1 MNITGLVD
9 THVHLWNPRVLRYPW
24 LEDLPALNR
33 AWLPGDFAAA
43 TGPVEV
49 AKLVFVEC
57 GREPGQALAEV
68 DWIESL
74 VPDEPRLRGMV
85 AHAALEQGAA
95 ARGELAR
102 LAERPLVKGVR
113 RLLQGETDADFCLR
127 PDFIA
132 GVRLLAEF
140 GFTFD
145 LCIRHEQL
153 GAVTELVRRVPEVR
167 FVLDHLGK
175 PPIRAGQVEPWAT
188 ELRALARL
196 PNVSCKLSGLLTEA
210 DWQHWRPEQ
219 LRPYLDVAVAAFGFD
234 RVMFGGDWPV
244 LTLAGDY
251 SRWLA
256 ALEVC
261 LPGVADADWEKLF
274 RINAENFYHV

>member
-1 MNITGLVD
+1 MNITSLVD
-9 THVHLWNPRVLRYPW
+9 THVHLWNPGVLRYPW
-24 LEDLPALNR
+24 LDDLPALNR
-33 AWLPGDFAAA
+33 AWLPADFASASQA
-43 TGPVEV
+43 VNVT
-49 AKLVFVEC
+49 KLVFVEC
-57 GREPGQALAEV
+57 GREPGQSLAEV

-74 VPDEPRLRGMV
+74 VPHEPRLRGIV
-85 AHAALEQGAA
+85 AHAALEQGAT
-95 ARGELAR
+95 ARAELAR

-113 RLLQGETDADFCLR
+113 RLLQGETEADFCLR

-153 GAVTELVRRVPEVR
+153 RAVSELVRRVPEVR

-175 PPIRAGQVEPWAT
+175 PPVRAGQVEPWAA
-188 ELRALARL
+188 ELRALATL

-210 DWQHWRPEQ
+210 DWQLWRPEQ
-219 LRPYLDVAVAAFGFD
+219 LQPFIEVALEAFGFD
-234 RVMFGGDWPV
+234 RVLFGGDWPV
-244 LTLAGDY
+244 LNLAGDY
-251 SRWLA
+251 SRWLGM
-256 ALEVC
+256 LEVC
-261 LPGVADADWEKLF
+261 LAGVGEGELQKLF

>member
-9 THVHLWNPRVLRYPW
+9 AHVHLWNPGVLRYPW
-24 LEDLPALNR
+24 LAGLPALNR

-43 TGPVEV
+43 TAPVGV
-49 AKLVFVEC
+49 AKIVFVEC
-57 GREPGQALAEV
+57 GREPGQALLEA

-74 VPDEPRLRGMV
+74 LPDEPRLRGIV
-85 AHAALEQGAA
+85 AHASLERGIT
-95 ARGELAR
+95 ARAELAR

-113 RLLQGETDADFCLR
+113 RLLQGETEVDFCLH
-127 PDFIA
+127 PDFLA

-153 GAVTELVRRVPEVR
+153 RAVTELVRRVPEVR

-175 PPIRAGQVEPWAT
+175 PPVRAGQVEPWAT
-188 ELRALARL
+188 DLRVLARL
-196 PNVSCKLSGLLTEA
+196 PNASCKLSGLVTEA
-210 DWQHWRPEQ
+210 DWHHWRPEHLQ
-219 LRPYLDVAVAAFGFD
+219 PFVSVAVEAFGFD
-234 RVMFGGDWPV
+234 RVLFGGDWPV
-244 LTLAGDY
+244 LNLAADY

-256 ALEVC
+256 ALEGC
-261 LPGVADADWEKLF
+261 LAGVGCGDLQKLF
-274 RINAENFYHV
+274 RTNAENFYHV